1 MKKLVLFGAGKIGR
15 SFIAQLFS
23 RAGYETVFVDIDQNL
38 IRLLNERKAYPVV
51 IRDKQQEIIRVENV
65 RAVHVSETDKVMEEL
80 AGAAIVATSVGQKGL
95 PSLFPLLAEG
105 LQLRRQ
111 KNELPLDILI
121 AENIRNADLLFQ
133 RELKKY
139 LPKNYPF
146 EKLVG
151 LVETS
156 IGKMV
161 PIMTAKDMEEDALQ
175 IFAEAYNTLPVDA
188 KAFKNPVPDVQGL
201 APKQNMKA
209 WVDRKSFIHNLG
221 HAAAAYFGYLEHPE
235 ENLLWKVLAD
245 KKVYHKTRDTMLQS
259 VGILAKKYPEEF
271 TFTGLEAHTD
281 DLLQRFQ
288 NRSLGDTVFR
298 VGCDLH
304 RKLDRNDRLA
314 GAIHL
319 AREEQL
325 SYEKILEALVAGF
338 YFRETDENGK
348 LFPADRQFISDLE
361 QSGFEKL
368 FQKITGINNLLILE
382 KARLIQQNITSSF

>member
-15 SFIAQLFS
+15 SYIAQLFS

-133 RELKKY
+133 RELKKH

-298 VGCDLH
+298 VGCDLY
-304 RKLDRNDRLA
+304 RKLDKNDRLA

-368 FQKITGINNLLILE
+368 FQKTTGINNLLILE